1 MCGAPVGF
9 LLPKTL
15 QSYMCAERRP
25 VFYRRARG
33 KSLVFSIT
41 GNWHLCCSGFPM
53 EEFMDVHPFYLTPE
67 AIAHFIDEA
76 LREDIGDGDH
86 SSLGSVPASAMNSAL
101 LWVKEDGVL
110 AGTELAGLIFR
121 QVDSGLQTEVFIADG
136 SRVRKG
142 DMALRVSG
150 SARSILAAER
160 LVLNCMQRMS
170 GIATRTRKLQDMIAH
185 TRARVLD
192 TRKTSPNSRLIEK
205 WAVRIGGGLN
215 HRYALYD
222 MVMLKDNHI
231 DFAGGITPA
240 LESVRRYL
248 KESGRRLRVEV
259 ETRNL
264 TELEEA
270 LACGLADIIMLDNF
284 TTGDM
289 QEAVRLAGGRVPLEA
304 SGNVREETIVAI
316 AETGVDYIS
325 VGALTHSY
333 KSLDMSLK
341 AEKRRV

>member
-1 MCGAPVGF
+1 M
-9 LLPKTL
+9 PK
-15 QSYMCAERRP
+15 A
-25 VFYRRARG
+25 
-33 KSLVFSIT
+33 LVFSVA
-41 GNWHLCCSGFPM
+41 GNWHLCCRGFPP
-53 EEFMDVHPFYLTPE
+53 EEAMDIHPSYLTPE
-67 AIAHFIDEA
+67 AIAHFIGEA
-76 LREDIGDGDH
+76 LKEDLGDGDH
-86 SSLGSVPASAMNSAL
+86 SSLGSVPASAVNSAL
-101 LWVKEDGVL
+101 LWVKEEGVL

-121 QVDSGLQTEVFIADG
+121 QVDSGLQTEFFIADG
-136 SRVRKG
+136 SVVKKG

-170 GIATRTRKLQDMIAH
+170 GIATRTRRLQEMIAH
-185 TRARVLD
+185 TPARVLD

-240 LESVRRYL
+240 LQSVRRYL
-248 KESGRRLRVEV
+248 KETGRSLRVEV

-289 QEAVRLAGGRVPLEA
+289 HQAVRLAGGRVPLEA

-316 AETGVDYIS
+316 AETGVDFIS

-333 KSLDMSLK
+333 KSLDLSLK
-341 AEKRRV
+341 AERRHV